1 MPALSSS
8 SARRDLMATA
18 GGRAPSGAGERLP
31 RAPGASS
38 ASLTGASSAAASSG
52 PHERERG
59 ETGGRRRG
67 ETGAKPFRPSKFN
80 RQSRP
85 TSGEHIPPGAAPLP
99 SLPIQ
104 TAAGADRLRSAP
116 SALQPNTRLQNTEES
131 ANRKCAIPCTNTAA
145 IRCRQ
150 KQSNHRIL

>member
-52 PHERERG
+52 PHE
-59 ETGGRRRG
+59 RRRG